1 MEPYESEATSVEVGP
16 RLRELREE
24 RGLSMRALA
33 RMSGISANALSM
45 IERGKTSPS
54 VSTLYK
60 ITDAL
65 EVPITT
71 LFRGQPEG
79 SDIVYRKA
87 SERTRVPFSRGLWE
101 GLGGEEF
108 SGRMEPFM
116 LTLESG
122 ANSGPFSMAHS
133 GHEFVLCLRGRLE
146 YHVAN
151 QIFTLEPGDT
161 LLFAAQLKHRWRNTG
176 STVTNVVFVLAGF
189 ESDEKPGGIHYSTEE
204 KDVQDEA
211 SSEDGSEDNK

>member
-1 MEPYESEATSVEVGP
+1 M
-16 RLRELREE
+16 
-24 RGLSMRALA
+24 
-33 RMSGISANALSM
+33 
-45 IERGKTSPS
+45 
-54 VSTLYK
+54 
-60 ITDAL
+60 
-65 EVPITT
+65 PITT

-101 GLGGEEF
+101 GLGAEEF
-108 SGRMEPFM
+108 SGRVEPFM

-189 ESDEKPGGIHYSTEE
+189 EPDEKPDGIHYSTEE
-204 KDVQDEA
+204 KDVQGEV
-211 SSEDGSEDNK
+211 SSEDGIEDNK